1 MFDTNKIL
9 MQLTKKQHS
18 LLSLRLRAELN
29 LAFVMGIVGLAVGLV
44 IAMFIFGAVDNGIN
58 CADIVNSTG
67 EDNCNDTKNNAWI
80 VLGILPIT
88 LFFVLFR
95 IFGGSFG

>member
-1 MFDTNKIL
+1 
-9 MQLTKKQHS
+9 MQLTKIDK
-18 LLSLRLRAELN
+18 LLALRLRVVLN

-44 IAMFIFGAVDNGIN
+44 IAMFIFGAVDNGID
-58 CADIVNSTG
+58 CADIDNATG
-67 EDNCNDTKNNAWI
+67 QDNCNDTKNNAWI